1 MVMRLVER
9 LENAAYAMDD
19 ALNGG
24 RHAFA
29 VIGLPVLS
37 YALQIVD
44 VAKRNKAAVRCNG
57 EYKIAK
63 DVFDGFLLGRFS
75 EDQGREE
82 VYSPRFESKELSSV
96 KVVLEEA
103 LRLYQDGVINLPRTT
118 VF

>member
-1 MVMRLVER
+1 MRLVER
-9 LENAAYAMDD
+9 LESATEAMND

-29 VIGLPVLS
+29 VIELPVLA
-37 YALQIVD
+37 YALSIVD
-44 VAKRNKAAVRCNG
+44 VAKRNSAAVRCNG

-63 DVFDGFLLGRFS
+63 NVYDDFLLGRFT
-75 EDQGREE
+75 EDNGREQE
-82 VYSPRFESKELSSV
+82 YSPTFKPKELSSV

-103 LRLYQDGVINLPRTT
+103 LRLYKDGVISLPRTT